1 VQDVKTLSLEEAQ
14 RAVEAALAAARTVNR
29 RICCAVVD
37 HNGDL
42 LACARMDGLVGRYIK
57 AAQRKAYTAAVF
69 TRDTLGLRYW
79 WKEKEEEG
87 HQGPHDWNDPMLTT
101 LPGGFAVVHDDQ
113 VVGGIGCS
121 GGTFDVAGTR
131 DVDFAEAALGAL
143 GQGFKHQRSWA

>member
-1 VQDVKTLSLEEAQ
+1 MQELRTLSLDEAQ
-14 RAVEAALAAARTVNR
+14 RAVEAALAAARKVNKA
-29 RICCAVVD
+29 ICAVVVD
-37 HNGDL
+37 HNGDI

-69 TRDTLGLRYW
+69 TRDTLGLRDW
-79 WKEKEEEG
+79 WKEKEAEG

-101 LPGGFAVVHDDQ
+101 LPGGFAVVHGGQ

-121 GGTFDVAGTR
+121 GGTFDVEGTR

-143 GQGFKHQRSWA
+143 GSGFSHRSGWS